1 MSAHDALARAS
12 RATPPPWRVEDGE
25 VLAADEPDVPLGYSA
40 RVVIVDRGEAADL
53 DFIAHARDDVP
64 TLAREALAERARA
77 DAAEARI
84 ADLRALLVN
93 ALPHCYLAADQTVQC
108 PECNAVWWDCPEDI
122 DEDWHAMGCSLHRAR
137 VLVGVSTDVRR
148 RDPVEPD
155 KPYNPNGPA
164 PDTRTPAQILRDTM
178 LDGWI
183 ARLVRAKWQ
192 PVPEGVDPAAWPKA
206 VDAMVD
212 LILRAAPPARGGY
225 SR

>member
-1 MSAHDALARAS
+1 MSGISEVA
-12 RATPPPWRVEDGE
+12 VEQ
-25 VLAADEPDVPLGYSA
+25 
-40 RVVIVDRGEAADL
+40 
-53 DFIAHARDDVP
+53 
-64 TLAREALAERARA
+64 
-77 DAAEARI
+77 
-84 ADLRALLVN
+84 ALLGW
-93 ALPHCYLAADQTVQC
+93 LAGLGWATAHG
-108 PECNAVWWDCPEDI
+108 PDI
-122 DEDWHAMGCSLHRAR
+122 S
-137 VLVGVSTDVRR
+137 
-148 RDPVEPD
+148 P
-155 KPYNPNGPA
+155 